1 MEGAHRTEMYCID
14 GTAKSMCSPA
24 WQLLQT
30 RIGDTLMLYLLLHV
44 SMFSTLEN
52 DCFFQLTGYPVTLAA
67 RAVKKTSQVQQGRLS
82 MKQYYE
88 KYTADFS
95 VGVASRHR
103 KRMKLMK
110 NGEETNEIG
119 ARGVHEG
126 TNAAK
131 SVRPS
136 SWQRKKYKRAKERG
150 DESTVRELELQR
162 DVKQTK
168 YDSQQLSTAVSS
180 LHQTRESRDS
190 RKCTRKIE
198 HYRHPRYVL
207 RPSEMVI
214 PRQSMFYSRRYS
226 RKGGLP
232 SERTSHCFHYELFA
246 PR

>member
-52 DCFFQLTGYPVTLAA
+52 ECFFQLTGYPVTLAA
-67 RAVKKTSQVQQGRLS
+67 RAVKKTSQAQQGRLS

-88 KYTADFS
+88 KYTTNDG
-95 VGVASRHR
+95 VGVVSRHR

-110 NGEETNEIG
+110 NGVETNAQDAG
-119 ARGVHEG
+119 GVHQG
-126 TNAAK
+126 TKAAK
-131 SVRPS
+131 PGRPS

-162 DVKQTK
+162 DLK
-168 YDSQQLSTAVSS
+168 YRKHDGQQLNTAVSS
-180 LHQTRESRDS
+180 LHQTHESRDS
-190 RKCTRKIE
+190 RKSTRKIE
-198 HYRHPRYVL
+198 YYQHPKYVL
-207 RPSEMVI
+207 RPSEMII

-226 RKGGLP
+226 RQGGLP
-232 SERTSHCFHYELFA
+232 SERTSHCFSMYCFL
-246 PR
+246 